1 MAYVSVPKDLTKVK
15 NKVAFNL
22 TKRQIICI
30 GIGAAIGIPFYYLT
44 RGILGMSNAATVMVI
59 LMLPAFM
66 FAMYEKDGMH
76 LEDVILHILNV
87 KVFRPPVRTYETENY
102 YESNPETT
110 GSKNPVREKKGGKTG
125 VKKKK

>member
-30 GIGAAIGIPFYYLT
+30 GIGAAIGIPFYFLT

-87 KVFRPPVRTYETENY
+87 KVFRPSVRTYETENY
-102 YESNPETT
+102 YEANPETS
-110 GSKNPVREKKGGKTG
+110 GSKNVIKEKKGGKTG

>member
-1 MAYVSVPKDLTKVK
+1 MAYVSVPKDLTRVK

-30 GIGAAIGIPFYYLT
+30 GIGAAIGIPFYFLT

-66 FAMYEKDGMH
+66 FAMYEIDGMH

-87 KVFRPPVRTYETENY
+87 KVFRPQVRTYETENY

-110 GSKNPVREKKGGKTG
+110 GSKNASREKKGGKTG